1 MPLLFP
7 AITILILL
15 VIVPCNINCLI
26 HFISAQVKLQH
37 AAPFQQGYLK
47 LQLTTE
53 NITYPQIDTIIRTL
67 RLETSKR
74 GRANAHRCP
83 SSAETSQRDLNVP
96 IPKELGLL
104 SLKGSR
110 LGSYKRKKESR
121 VAEAKRQRKE
131 KPAKIEPR
139 KVREPQVKQTA
150 LLASPVYIGQAQG

>member
-1 MPLLFP
+1 MAIWSWLMPLLFP

-104 SLKGSR
+104 SLEGGNVRQLRIGKRSPEWRWPKDKEGESPQKQNKGKSEDQSEE
-110 LGSYKRKKESR
+110 LG
-121 VAEAKRQRKE
+121 
-131 KPAKIEPR
+131 
-139 KVREPQVKQTA
+139 
-150 LLASPVYIGQAQG
+150 

>member
-1 MPLLFP
+1 M
-7 AITILILL
+7 
-15 VIVPCNINCLI
+15 
-26 HFISAQVKLQH
+26 
-37 AAPFQQGYLK
+37 
-47 LQLTTE
+47 E
-53 NITYPQIDTIIRTL
+53 NITHPQMDTTMRTL
-67 RLETSKR
+67 RPETSKW
-74 GRANAHRCP
+74 GRRSAPHHP
-83 SSAETSQRDLNVP
+83 SSAESSQRNLDDP